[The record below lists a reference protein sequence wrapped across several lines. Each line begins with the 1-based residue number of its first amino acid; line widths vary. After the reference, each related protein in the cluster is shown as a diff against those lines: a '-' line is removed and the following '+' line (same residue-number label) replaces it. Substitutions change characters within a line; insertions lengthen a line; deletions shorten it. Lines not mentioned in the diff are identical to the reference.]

1 MAGEDAIFTPR
12 QWTSANTFKASDQL
26 TASDYQGPTALG
38 PTALGPTPYEIRA
51 RVRGALLLTR
61 AIRRYAPR
69 PRPPARVNDVV
80 ESEEAAQLKHVS
92 RDEWHDKCYIED
104 YPGQAAAVASQEGPG
119 ATAVAHLEHK
129 SKKSNSK
136 SKSINDSDFTEGR
149 KALAASED
157 SSAQP
162 QGTPRAEQR
171 PHSEHSRKSEASSA
185 DTVVLWEV
193 LSDLSDDFDFE
204 HVTEQSFHEA
214 DSLEHCE
221 RVFSTTNV
229 IFNQSSVGCI
239 RPCGDNHDKI
249 ELAAPSAS
257 LADNLD
263 AAHTQ
268 FGALKLVRKGG
279 RPWSAGPKLATVEA
293 GKHSGLLRSL
303 CPAQRT
309 IEARSDTSSDLQVPV
324 EQDAR
329 EVRTTR
335 LCALG
340 ALRVGD
346 GCPRAI
352 RSRPGTPCGRAD
364 VCLVQDRGIMSLRLA
379 SSSLCDTLV
388 EAGIARASSSSSV
401 SSSSSFSSPRVGAET
416 WLNANPEERELPAVQ
431 RRKGSMPQYCMR
443 AASASAQGGN
453 SEGGQG
459 GGGGGGTSVTGVRS
473 VPIEISHS
481 RERSMQTKTATRC
494 LIERP
499 RSGNVL
505 LKKLL

>member
-1 MAGEDAIFTPR
+1 MAGEDAKEALFTPR
-12 QWTSANTFKASDQL
+12 QWTSAHTFKASDQL
-26 TASDYQGPTALG
+26 SASDYKGPTALG

-51 RVRGALLLTR
+51 PVRGALLLSR

-69 PRPPARVNDVV
+69 PRPPARAPDAVA
-80 ESEEAAQLKHVS
+80 SQAAAQLKHVS
-92 RDEWHDKCYIED
+92 RGEWHDKFQSIED
-104 YPGQAAAVASQEGPG
+104 YPDQALAWASQEGPG
-119 ATAVAHLEHK
+119 ATAVAQLEHI
-129 SKKSNSK
+129 SKTSHSK
-136 SKSINDSDFTEGR
+136 SQSINDSDFTEGR
-149 KALAASED
+149 QAFAASED

-162 QGTPRAEQR
+162 EGIPRVEQR
-171 PHSEHSRKSEASSA
+171 PYSEYSRKSEASSA
-185 DTVVLWEV
+185 DTVVQWEV

-221 RVFSTTNV
+221 RVFPTTNV
-229 IFNQSSVGCI
+229 IFNEPSVGCI
-239 RPCGDNHDKI
+239 RTCGDNHDMI

-257 LADNLD
+257 FADNLD

-268 FGALKLVRKGG
+268 FGALKLMRKGA
-279 RPWSAGPKLATVEA
+279 RPWSAGPKLATIEA
-293 GKHSGLLRSL
+293 GN
-303 CPAQRT
+303 
-309 IEARSDTSSDLQVPV
+309 SDLQVPV

-352 RSRPGTPCGRAD
+352 RSRPGTPCGRAA

-401 SSSSSFSSPRVGAET
+401 SSSSSFFSPRVGAET
-416 WLNANPEERELPAVQ
+416 WLNANPEARELPAVQ
-431 RRKGSMPQYCMR
+431 RRKGSMPQYSIR
-443 AASASAQGGN
+443 AASASAKCGSSDGGQGG
-453 SEGGQG
+453 GAAGG

-473 VPIEISHS
+473 VPIELSHS
-481 RERSMQTKTATRC
+481 RDRSMQTRTATRC

>member
-1 MAGEDAIFTPR
+1 
-12 QWTSANTFKASDQL
+12 
-26 TASDYQGPTALG
+26 
-38 PTALGPTPYEIRA
+38 
-51 RVRGALLLTR
+51 
-61 AIRRYAPR
+61 
-69 PRPPARVNDVV
+69 
-80 ESEEAAQLKHVS
+80 
-92 RDEWHDKCYIED
+92 
-104 YPGQAAAVASQEGPG
+104 
-119 ATAVAHLEHK
+119 
-129 SKKSNSK
+129 
-136 SKSINDSDFTEGR
+136 
-149 KALAASED
+149 
-157 SSAQP
+157 
-162 QGTPRAEQR
+162 
-171 PHSEHSRKSEASSA
+171 
-185 DTVVLWEV
+185 
-193 LSDLSDDFDFE
+193 LSDDFDFE

-459 GGGGGGTSVTGVRS
+459 GGGGSVTGVRS